1 MNLSL
6 EWMEGRMDGWM
17 DGWMKNRTLVVER
30 ALTRHRCDLTLSVKT
45 TGAAAVGLRHSV
57 DRVLSRKTCF
67 FWFNDKVY
75 RTDARAS
82 NGMQC
87 HLWSAFLTTMV

>member
-6 EWMEGRMDGWM
+6 EWMEGWMDGWM
-17 DGWMKNRTLVVER
+17 DAASGKKNRTLVVER

-57 DRVLSRKTCF
+57 DRVLSRKHAFFGSMIKSTERMLVPAVECNDTCG
-67 FWFNDKVY
+67 
-75 RTDARAS
+75 AHS
-82 NGMQC
+82 
-87 HLWSAFLTTMV
+87 